1 MKKQKKLGLF
11 LCKLTVVFFI
21 AFAVVLSCFLE
32 TGNAA
37 GRRGTVSGCPG
48 LGVFKSAG
56 IDFDAVKTAS
66 GETVVLPSG
75 YEVWVISEK
84 YADEINWYYVSF
96 KYDNGQTYEGY
107 VRAQY
112 IVLDADNT
120 QSSMTDK
127 EYEQYLIDQG
137 FPATYRE
144 YLMKLH
150 VEHPMWIFEAQI
162 TNLDWE
168 ASVAA
173 ESVVGKNLIPN
184 SSPSSWKSMEKGAY
198 DYSTNTWV
206 VFDGKTWVAASKEL
220 IAYYMD
226 PRNFLNSV
234 NIFQFE
240 VLSYDSSYHTSQGI
254 DAILEGSF
262 MEGSYVD
269 TDGWAAT
276 YTEAFIYAAEQSGV
290 SPYHL
295 ASRAL
300 QELGYDGSSSVS
312 GTVEGYEGIFN
323 FYNIGATSSSNPILK
338 GLEFASQ
345 INADYF
351 MPWNTKWKSIAGGAL
366 YLGRRYINVG
376 QDTLYLQKFN
386 VQGTNP
392 YNHQY
397 MTNVQ
402 APSAEAGKLSEAY
415 KTSLERA
422 IIFKIPV
429 YLNMPQENAP
439 LPTGTGSANAS
450 LVNLEIEGQVLTPTF
465 HKDTLEYDLVLDE
478 YIPSLTVKAS
488 VADPVATVVGA
499 GDIKLV
505 EGKNKVE
512 ITVTTENGNSR
523 VYTIN
528 IAVPYG
534 KSTIVGDGYAVMT
547 GDRILQGFTLA
558 EGQISTYIYG
568 FEVGMTAKAAE
579 ATFTPIDCNV
589 KIVKADRSDNDG
601 LLATGNILQIIAS
614 DNATILKELPI
625 VIFGDVNGDGMI
637 DGKDMLYI
645 CRHVLE
651 VNILPGVYAEA
662 ADVRWDTT
670 VYDEQGNK
678 TTDITGVDMLYIQRH
693 LLDIAYISQR

>member
-1 MKKQKKLGLF
+1 MENQKKLGLF
-11 LCKLTVVFFI
+11 LCKLTAVLLI
-21 AFAVVLSCFLE
+21 ACSVIFLNFSE
-32 TGNAA
+32 MGNAA
-37 GRRGTVSGCPG
+37 GKRGTVSGCPG
-48 LGVFKSAG
+48 LVAFQKPET
-56 IDFDAVKTAS
+56 DCEAVTTTN
-66 GETVVLPSG
+66 GERIFLPSG
-75 YEVWVISEK
+75 YEVLVLSEK

-96 KYDNGQTYEGY
+96 QYDNGQTYEGY

-112 IVLDADNT
+112 IVLDADDS
-120 QSSMTDK
+120 QSSMTDA
-127 EYEQYLIDQG
+127 EYEQYLIGQG
-137 FPATYRE
+137 FPASYRE

-150 VEHPMWIFEAQI
+150 VEHPMWIFEAHL

-168 ASVAA
+168 TSVNE

-198 DYSTNTWV
+198 DYSTNSWV
-206 VFDGKTWVAASKEL
+206 VFDGSSWVAASKEL

-226 PRNFLNSV
+226 PRNFLNDV

-240 VLSYDSSYHTSQGI
+240 VLSYNSSYHTRDGI
-254 DAILEGSF
+254 DAILKGSF

-345 INADYF
+345 INNDYF

-386 VQGTNP
+386 VQGSNP

-402 APSAEAGKLSEAY
+402 APSSEAGKLAAAY

-422 IIFKIPV
+422 IVFKIPV
-429 YLNMPQENAP
+429 YQNMPEENAP
-439 LPTGTGSANAS
+439 LPTGTGAANAS
-450 LVNLEIEGQVLTPTF
+450 LVNLEIEGYTLTPTF

-478 YIPSLTVKAS
+478 YVASLTIKAS
-488 VADPVATVVGA
+488 VADPVATVMGA
-499 GDIKLV
+499 GKINLV
-505 EGKNKVE
+505 EGNNKISV
-512 ITVTTENGNSR
+512 TVTTQNGNSR

-528 IAVPYG
+528 VAVPYG

-547 GDRILQGFTLA
+547 GDKVLQDFKLA
-558 EGQISTYIYG
+558 DGQTSTYIYG
-568 FEVGMTAKAAE
+568 FEVGMTAKDAK
-579 ATFTPIDCNV
+579 ATFTPIDCAI

-601 LLATGNILQIIAS
+601 IVATGNILQILSA
-614 DNATILKELPI
+614 DGTTILKELPI
-625 VIFGDVNGDGMI
+625 VIFGDVNGDGLI
-637 DGKDMLYI
+637 DGKDMLYV
-645 CRHVLE
+645 CRHILQ

-670 VYDEQGNK
+670 VYDEQGRK

-693 LLDIAYISQR
+693 ILEIAYVSQR

>member
-1 MKKQKKLGLF
+1 LKKQKKLEMFLYRLLVAVLAACIVLLF
-11 LCKLTVVFFI
+11 NF
-21 AFAVVLSCFLE
+21 SE

-48 LGVFKSAG
+48 LGVFKVPG
-56 IDFDAVKTAS
+56 TTFETATTANS
-66 GETVVLPSG
+66 EKIVLPSG
-75 YEVWVISEK
+75 YEVWVASET
-84 YADEINWYYVSF
+84 YVDEIKWYYVSF
-96 KYDNGQTYEGY
+96 MYDNGQTYEGY

-112 IVLDADNT
+112 IVLEDDNT
-120 QSSMTDK
+120 QSTMTDK
-127 EYEQYLIDQG
+127 EYEQYLISQG
-137 FPATYRE
+137 FPATYRD

-150 VEHPMWIFEAQI
+150 AEHPLWIFEAHI

-168 ASVAA
+168 TSVNE

-198 DYSTNTWV
+198 DYTTNTWV

-226 PRNFLNSV
+226 PRNFLNDV

-240 VLSYDSSYHTSQGI
+240 VLSYDSAYHTSQGI
-254 DAILEGSF
+254 DAILKGSF

-300 QELGYDGSSSVS
+300 QELGYEGSSSVS
-312 GTVEGYEGIFN
+312 GTVEGFEGIFN
-323 FYNIGATSSSNPILK
+323 FYNIGATSSGNPILK

-345 INADYF
+345 INTDYF

-366 YLGRRYINVG
+366 YLGKRYINVG

-402 APSAEAGKLSEAY
+402 APSAEAGKLADAY
-415 KTSLERA
+415 ETSLERA

-429 YLNMPQENAP
+429 YLNMPEENAP

-450 LVNLEIEGQVLTPTF
+450 LVNLEVEGQVLTPTF
-465 HKDTLEYDLVLDE
+465 HKDTLEYDLVLE
-478 YIPSLTVKAS
+478 EHISSLTIKAS
-488 VADPVATVVGA
+488 VADPVATVTGA
-499 GDIKLV
+499 GEIKLV
-505 EGKNKVE
+505 EGKNKAEV
-512 ITVTTENGNSR
+512 TVTTQNGNSR

-547 GDRILQGFTLA
+547 GDKIQQGFKLTD
-558 EGQISTYIYG
+558 GQTSTYIYG

-579 ATFTPIDCNV
+579 ATFTPIDCNIR
-589 KIVKADRSDNDG
+589 IVNANRTANDG
-601 LLATGNILQIIAS
+601 LLATGNILQIFSIDGS
-614 DNATILKELPI
+614 VILMELPI
-625 VIFGDVNGDGMI
+625 VIFGDVNGDGAI

>member
-1 MKKQKKLGLF
+1 MEKQKELGLF
-11 LCKLTVVFFI
+11 LCKLT
-21 AFAVVLSCFLE
+21 AVLLVACIVLFLNFSE

-48 LGVFKSAG
+48 LGVFKKPKT
-56 IDFDAVKTAS
+56 DFEAVTTAS
-66 GETVVLPSG
+66 GEAIILPSG
-75 YEVWVISEK
+75 YEVMVMSEK
-84 YADEINWYYVSF
+84 YADEISWYYVSF

-112 IVLDADNT
+112 IVLNADNT
-120 QSSMTDK
+120 QSSMTDT
-127 EYEQYLIDQG
+127 EYEQYLIKQG
-137 FPATYRE
+137 FPTTYRE

-150 VEHPMWIFEAQI
+150 EEHPMWIFEAHQ

-168 ASVAA
+168 TSVNE

-198 DYSTNTWV
+198 DYSTNSWV
-206 VFDGKTWVAASKEL
+206 VFDGSSWVAASKEL

-226 PRNFLNSV
+226 PRNFLNDV

-240 VLSYDSSYHTSQGI
+240 VLSYNSSYHTSDGI
-254 DAILEGSF
+254 DAILKGSF

-300 QELGYDGSSSVS
+300 QELGYGGSSSVS
-312 GTVEGYEGIFN
+312 GTVAGYEGIFN

-345 INADYF
+345 INNDYF

-386 VQGTNP
+386 VQGSNP

-402 APSAEAGKLSEAY
+402 APSAEAGKLSAAY

-422 IIFKIPV
+422 IVFKIPV
-429 YLNMPQENAP
+429 YLNMPEENAP
-439 LPTGTGSANAS
+439 LPTGTGAANAS
-450 LVNLEIEGQVLTPTF
+450 LVNLEIEGYTLTPTF

-478 YIPSLTVKAS
+478 YVASLTIKAS
-488 VADPVATVVGA
+488 VADPVAIVTGA
-499 GDIKLV
+499 GKINLV
-505 EGKNKVE
+505 EGNNKISV
-512 ITVTTENGNSR
+512 TVTTQNGNSR

-528 IAVPYG
+528 VAVPYG

-547 GDRILQGFTLA
+547 GDKVLQDFKLA
-558 EGQISTYIYG
+558 DGQTSTYIYG
-568 FEVGMTAKAAE
+568 FEVGMTAKDAK
-579 ATFTPIDCNV
+579 ATFTPIDCTI

-601 LLATGNILQIIAS
+601 IVATGNILQILSA
-614 DNATILKELPI
+614 DGTTILKELPM
-625 VIFGDVNGDGMI
+625 VIFGDVNGDGLI
-637 DGKDMLYI
+637 DGKDMLYV
-645 CRHVLE
+645 CRHILQ

-670 VYDEQGNK
+670 VYDEQGRK

-693 LLDIAYISQR
+693 ILEIAYVSQR

>member
-1 MKKQKKLGLF
+1 MEKQKKLGLF
-11 LCKLTVVFFI
+11 LCKLTAVLLV
-21 AFAVVLSCFLE
+21 AFAVLVINFSE

-37 GRRGTVSGCPG
+37 GKRGTVSGCPG
-48 LGVFKSAG
+48 LGVFKNPG
-56 IDFDAVKTAS
+56 TDFEAVTTAN
-66 GETVVLPSG
+66 GEKIVLPSG
-75 YEVWVISEK
+75 YEVLVMSETH
-84 YADEINWYYVSF
+84 ADDINWYYVAF
-96 KYDNGQTYEGY
+96 KYDNGQNYEGY

-120 QSSMTDK
+120 QSSMTDT
-127 EYEQYLIDQG
+127 EYEQYLVGQG

-150 VEHPMWIFEAQI
+150 EEHPMWIFEAHQ
-162 TNLDWE
+162 TNLDWT
-168 ASVAA
+168 ASVDA

-198 DYSTNTWV
+198 DYNTNTWV

-226 PRNFLNSV
+226 PRNFLNDV

-240 VLSYDSSYHTSQGI
+240 VLSYNSSYHTSEGI

-386 VQGTNP
+386 VQGSNP

-402 APSAEAGKLSEAY
+402 APSAEAGKLAEAY
-415 KTSLERA
+415 ETSLERA
-422 IIFKIPV
+422 IVFKIPV
-429 YLNMPQENAP
+429 YLNMPEENAQ
-439 LPTGTGSANAS
+439 LPTGTGAANAS
-450 LVNLEIEGQVLTPTF
+450 LVNLELEGHTLTPTF

-478 YIPSLTVKAS
+478 YLPSLTINAS
-488 VADPVATVVGA
+488 VADQLAIVTGA
-499 GDIKLV
+499 GKVNLV
-505 EGKNKVE
+505 EGKNKLNV
-512 ITVTTENGNSR
+512 TVTTQNGNTR

-528 IAVPYG
+528 VAVPYG

-547 GDRILQGFTLA
+547 GDKILQGFTLA
-558 EGQISTYIYG
+558 DGQASTYIYG
-568 FEVGMTAKAAE
+568 FEAGMTAKDAE
-579 ATFTPIDCNV
+579 ATFTPIDCSI
-589 KIVKADRSDNDG
+589 KIVKPDRSNNDG
-601 LLATGNILQIIAS
+601 LIATGNILQIFSA
-614 DNATILKELPI
+614 DGETILKELPI

-637 DGKDMLYI
+637 DGKDMLYV
-645 CRHVLE
+645 CRHILQ

-670 VYDEQGNK
+670 VYDEQGRK
-678 TTDITGVDMLYIQRH
+678 STDITGVDMLYIQRH
-693 LLDIAYISQR
+693 ILEIAYISQR